1 LPPGLLTNDTLIL
14 ALMRHHA
21 VTALAGHDADFD
33 RVAAITRFRP
43 ACALEA
49 PRRAPGFSASGCW
62 EACCKDCP
70 LGFQRAALDAV
81 GDAVD
86 QSAGAADGEEN

>member
-1 LPPGLLTNDTLIL
+1 MGLPAGGVGSWFDAKEDRTRSPKSGRTATDSLCRLPPGLLTNDTLIL

-49 PRRAPGFSASGCW
+49 PRRAPGFSASGC
-62 EACCKDCP
+62 
-70 LGFQRAALDAV
+70 
-81 GDAVD
+81 
-86 QSAGAADGEEN
+86 